1 MSAIYKGSSLV
12 DQRVVNCVGLTTN
25 TFDIRLKCEALLIL
39 LYSRSSM
46 IIWPGAVGS
55 NKTICSNN
63 SGDSDPGQNP
73 TQNQERETTNTCG
86 SSVHTVETRAI
97 LELVFTYLKET
108 NSSAPRSCY

>member
-1 MSAIYKGSSLV
+1 MCLTVFHCISPYFPETRFFAKNSL
-12 DQRVVNCVGLTTN
+12 CVGLTTN

-86 SSVHTVETRAI
+86 SSVHTA
-97 LELVFTYLKET
+97 
-108 NSSAPRSCY
+108 C